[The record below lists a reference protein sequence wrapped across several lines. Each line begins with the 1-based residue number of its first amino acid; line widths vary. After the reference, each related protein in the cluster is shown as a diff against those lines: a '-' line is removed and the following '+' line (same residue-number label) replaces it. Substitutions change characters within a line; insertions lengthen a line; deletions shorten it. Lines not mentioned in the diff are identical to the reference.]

1 MYSHRAIPPFVLKD
15 DSPGVFPVARCSP
28 RGGCLYEQLRGK
40 TRAFELHLCIEQV
53 AEFVG
58 DILAVTDDSC
68 RLVDGREFR
77 EAVCRVVVADGI
89 NGNVH
94 TCNDILCLR
103 ELITG
108 IAITIRQDKDD
119 WRAISAEF
127 LRFFIDTVHCNTKT
141 VIHSGIA
148 VRVEGIYSTLVQIGI
163 DSLNGATP

>member
-1 MYSHRAIPPFVLKD
+1 MTIRRECFPLPAARRVEA
-15 DSPGVFPVARCSP
+15 VFFWAAARIN
-28 RGGCLYEQLRGK
+28 
-40 TRAFELHLCIEQV
+40 RAFELHLCIEQV
-53 AEFVG
+53 AELIG
-58 DILAVTDDSC
+58 NILAVSNNGC
-68 RLVDGREFR
+68 GFVDGSELRKTIR
-77 EAVCRVVVADGI
+77 CIVVADGI
-89 NGNVH
+89 DGNVY

-108 IAITIRQDKDD
+108 IAVTIRQDKDD

-163 DSLNGATP
+163 DSLNGATPWIKDCFVWSSR

>member
-1 MYSHRAIPPFVLKD
+1 MCAT
-15 DSPGVFPVARCSP
+15 PVADGGKPHNSLPCMRHGDKPCHRHPGIP
-28 RGGCLYEQLRGK
+28 RFQSWEVSN
-40 TRAFELHLCIEQV
+40 LCIEQI

-89 NGNVH
+89 DGNVH
-94 TCNDILCLR
+94 ACNDILCLR